1 MDDLESYRCRLFYLR
16 QSADPA
22 QQAEAACEVL
32 AGTEGVIL
40 AAATSQN
47 SIHLIYSLNHLSFEL
62 LTDFLAE
69 LGFEL
74 DNSILLSLRKTI
86 FQFLED
92 NARDNMHIDVSE
104 LEQHLEQHL
113 QDHPEIPHQ
122 TCDKYWDD
130 YR

>member
-1 MDDLESYRCRLFYLR
+1 MDDTESYRCRLFYLR

-32 AGTEGVIL
+32 AGTKGVIL
-40 AAATSQN
+40 VAATSQN

-62 LTDFLAE
+62 LTDLLDE

-92 NARDNMHIDVSE
+92 NARDNMHLDVNE
-104 LEQHLEQHL
+104 LEKHL
-113 QDHPEIPHQ
+113 QDHTEIPHQ
-122 TCDKYWDD
+122 SGDKYWDD

>member
-1 MDDLESYRCRLFYLR
+1 MDDIESYRCRRFYLR

-32 AGTEGVIL
+32 TGTKGVIL
-40 AAATSQN
+40 AAATSHN

-62 LTDFLAE
+62 LTDLLAE

-92 NARDNMHIDVSE
+92 NARDNMHMDVSE
-104 LEQHLEQHL
+104 LEKHL
-113 QDHPEIPHQ
+113 QEHPEIPHQ

>member
-1 MDDLESYRCRLFYLR
+1 MDDTGFYRCRLFYLR

-22 QQAEAACEVL
+22 KQAKAACEIL

-40 AAATSQN
+40 AAATSHN

-62 LTDFLAE
+62 LTDLLSE

-92 NARDNMHIDVSE
+92 NARDNMHPDISE
-104 LEQHLEQHL
+104 FEQHF
-113 QDHPEIPHQ
+113 QDHPEMPHQ
-122 TCDKYWDD
+122 NSDKYWDD

>member
-1 MDDLESYRCRLFYLR
+1 MDDRESYRCRLFYLR

-22 QQAEAACEVL
+22 KQAEAACEVL
-32 AGTEGVIL
+32 TGTEGVIL
-40 AAATSQN
+40 AAATSHN

-62 LTDFLAE
+62 LTDLLAE

-74 DNSILLSLRKTI
+74 DRSILLSLRKTI

-92 NARDNMHIDVSE
+92 NARDNMHMDVCE
-104 LEQHLEQHL
+104 IEQHL

-122 TCDKYWDD
+122 SSDKYWDD

>member
-1 MDDLESYRCRLFYLR
+1 MDDTECYRCRLFYLR
-16 QSADPA
+16 QSTDPKKQAD
-22 QQAEAACEVL
+22 AACKVL

-40 AAATSQN
+40 AAPASEN

-62 LTDFLAE
+62 LTELLNE

-74 DNSILLSLRKTI
+74 DNSILSSLRKTL

-92 NARDNMHIDVSE
+92 NARDHMQIDVID
-104 LEQHLEQHL
+104 LQQHCES
-113 QDHPEIPHQ
+113 PPTVPHQ
-122 TCDKYWDD
+122 SSDKYWDD